1 MTPLFYKDEIVMYKG
16 NWYTGK
22 KDLLCV
28 ILVAQHYGRTEFNNH
43 YKERYIIK
51 SLQPEIYD
59 FECNIS
65 SDTREIYYNV
75 NKCAGEYLK
84 KIDTKNPLYSF
95 DIEGM
100 FEELY
105 KNQTLISDFNCNE
118 YR

>member
-1 MTPLFYKDEIVMYKG
+1 MYTG

-28 ILVAQHYGRTEFNNH
+28 ILVAQHYGRTELNNH

-59 FECNIS
+59 FKCNIS
-65 SDTREIYYNV
+65 SDTTNV
-75 NKCAGEYLK
+75 G

-105 KNQTLISDFNCNE
+105 KN
-118 YR
+118 